1 MQKRN
6 FELSIAIP
14 ASFVSEVP
22 HLREKTI
29 KIGLIGRA
37 AAIFCVNEI
46 IVFPD
51 LPDTDQTPN
60 TTLLATILS
69 YMETP
74 QYLRKHLF
82 KMRPELR
89 YAGILPP
96 LGTPNHPLANKM
108 KALVP
113 GEHRDGVI
121 LSSRRDGSMVD
132 IGVERL
138 IFLPNKG
145 MRLNARVTVKITRVG
160 KTPSIALV
168 RAKPIKNYWGYRV
181 TVSDDP
187 FGRMVTSR
195 PFDLVVATSRYGMSI
210 RNEVNK
216 LAKRLKEANSVL
228 LAFGAP
234 TQGLYDIVTHE
245 NIELDEVAA
254 FTINAIPNQGSRTV
268 RTEEAVY
275 ASLAVIT
282 SLC

>member
-1 MQKRN
+1 MQKHN

-22 HLREKTI
+22 HLREKTM

-96 LGTPNHPLANKM
+96 LRTPHHPLANKT
-108 KALVP
+108 KALVL
-113 GEHRDGVI
+113 GEPRDGVT
-121 LSSRRDGSMVD
+121 LSSSRDGSMVD
-132 IGVERL
+132 IGVERPIL
-138 IFLPNKG
+138 LPKKV
-145 MRLNARVTVKITRVG
+145 MRRNTRVTVKITRVG
-160 KTPSIALV
+160 KNPSIALV
-168 RAKPIKNYWGYRV
+168 RSHPINRYWGYRV

-187 FGRMVTSR
+187 FGQLVTSR
-195 PFDLVVATSRYGMSI
+195 LFALVVATSRYGTSI
-210 RNEVNK
+210 RAGVDK
-216 LAKRLKEANSVL
+216 LVKRLKEAHSIL

-234 TQGLYDIVTHE
+234 TQGLSDIVARE
-245 NIELDEVAA
+245 NIELDEVAD
-254 FTINAIPNQGSRTV
+254 FTINAIPNQGTKTV

-275 ASLAVIT
+275 ASLAVIN
-282 SLC
+282 SLL